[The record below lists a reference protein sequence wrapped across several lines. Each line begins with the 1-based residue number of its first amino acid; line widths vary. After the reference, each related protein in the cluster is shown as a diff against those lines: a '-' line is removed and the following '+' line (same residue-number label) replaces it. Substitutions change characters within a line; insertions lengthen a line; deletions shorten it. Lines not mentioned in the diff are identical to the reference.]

1 MATAVKIK
9 GLVKD
14 YNGLLAVNHLDL
26 EVPVGSIYGFL
37 GPNGAG
43 KTTTLKMLVGMTE
56 PTAGEIE
63 IMGKKVEFG
72 KSDYRDILGYLPD
85 VPGFYDWMTPK
96 EFLTFSGKLYDL
108 TDETLKARVKELL
121 ELVNLK
127 KASNRKIG
135 TFSRGMKQRLGIAQ
149 ALINNP
155 EVVLLDEPVSA
166 LDPIGRKEVMD
177 IIASLAGKVTVFFST
192 HILAD
197 VERICDR
204 IIIINEG
211 KKLLEDS
218 IENIKQ
224 VPDVRELE
232 IELESEKDTEFFL
245 EIKNTTVVEE
255 VKIEK
260 NRVNITTSDIDELR
274 TLVYEVLD
282 SKKIM
287 IKKMFVKE
295 VSLED
300 IFIKAV
306 NHNA

>member
-1 MATAVKIK
+1 
-9 GLVKD
+9 
-14 YNGLLAVNHLDL
+14 
-26 EVPVGSIYGFL
+26 
-37 GPNGAG
+37 
-43 KTTTLKMLVGMTE
+43 
-56 PTAGEIE
+56 
-63 IMGKKVEFG
+63 
-72 KSDYRDILGYLPD
+72 
-85 VPGFYDWMTPK
+85 
-96 EFLTFSGKLYDL
+96 
-108 TDETLKARVKELL
+108 
-121 ELVNLK
+121 
-127 KASNRKIG
+127 
-135 TFSRGMKQRLGIAQ
+135 
-149 ALINNP
+149 
-155 EVVLLDEPVSA
+155 
-166 LDPIGRKEVMD
+166 
-177 IIASLAGKVTVFFST
+177 LAGKVTVFFST

-274 TLVYEVLD
+274 TLVYKVLD